1 MMEPAVV
8 QSVLEQGMPCQH
20 VAVTGD
26 GHHFYATIVS
36 VEFAGKSR
44 VQRQQRVLAVVGTKM
59 ESNEIHALSMK
70 CYTPEEWEKLN
81 G

>member
-1 MMEPAVV
+1 MQPEIV
-8 QSVLEQGMPCQH
+8 QSILSAGMDCSH
-20 VAVTGD
+20 VAVEGD

-36 VEFAGKSR
+36 AEFAGKSR
-44 VQRQQRVLAVVGTKM
+44 VQRQQRVLAVVGAKM

-70 CYTPEEWEKLN
+70 CHTPEEWEKLN